1 MKIGSLNPQK
11 FSFSKHGEKSLGI
24 KSPILWGIEGGKMY
38 PLVYFHKPKHVSQE
52 EFNQIIE
59 RMSLYLSKG
68 RLTLKG
74 KENQKGKG

>member
-11 FSFSKHGEKSLGI
+11 FSFSKSGEKALGI

-38 PLVYFHKPKHVSQE
+38 ALVYLRKPKHVSQE

-59 RMSLYLSKG
+59 RMSLYLSK
-68 RLTLKG
+68 
-74 KENQKGKG
+74 ED